1 MTLVLLASTILD
13 LAAVAAIAWLLRHID
28 REREIAHEE
37 GRAALERL
45 RGDLAE
51 LVRDAEERAHI
62 LEQRLERRTAAAAAP
77 TGEHENLARRLGV
90 DPAEAR
96 LLRDL
101 EVSLGEGRRA

>member
-1 MTLVLLASTILD
+1 MNVLLLVSTVLD
-13 LAAVAAIAWLLRHID
+13 LAAIAALCWFLQRTD
-28 REREIAHEE
+28 RERDVALEE

-51 LVRDAEERAHI
+51 LVRDAEERARA
-62 LEQRLERRTAAAAAP
+62 LEETVGARSAPRPTSER
-77 TGEHENLARRLGV
+77 EMLARRLGV

>member
-1 MTLVLLASTILD
+1 MNVLLLVSTVLD
-13 LAAVAAIAWLLRHID
+13 LAAVAALGWFLHRTD
-28 REREIAHEE
+28 REREVALEE

-51 LVRDAEERAHI
+51 LVRDAEERARA
-62 LEQRLERRTAAAAAP
+62 LEERVGARAAAASRPAS
-77 TGEHENLARRLGV
+77 ERELLARRLGV